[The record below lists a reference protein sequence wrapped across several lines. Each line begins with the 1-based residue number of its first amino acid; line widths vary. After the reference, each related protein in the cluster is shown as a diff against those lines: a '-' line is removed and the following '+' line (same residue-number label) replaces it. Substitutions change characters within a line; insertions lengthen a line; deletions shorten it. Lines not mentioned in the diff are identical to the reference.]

1 MCGKNVVDRF
11 SGDSIEHVDNIKE
24 EHGMGW
30 HQKVGLE
37 GVGDSSMAWL
47 R

>member
-30 HQKVGLE
+30 QKVGLE